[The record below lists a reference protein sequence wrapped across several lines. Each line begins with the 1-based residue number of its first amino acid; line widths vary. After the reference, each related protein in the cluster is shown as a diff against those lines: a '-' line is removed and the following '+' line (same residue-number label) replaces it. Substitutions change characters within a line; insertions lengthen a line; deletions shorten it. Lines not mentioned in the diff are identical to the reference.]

1 MTHGRDTFLPIRELL
16 ARAIVYSS
24 TVEQRLGR
32 LRGTTAESRTALLQ
46 SAYKEEQTKLTTSFE
61 RYANEATPATLD
73 TFAQYSPT
81 LPDPLPEPGSPLT
94 PISLTQWMLDVNG
107 PLIGLFS
114 DAGEPTH
121 AHEVLDNLAA
131 LVRHH
136 EMRIVQA
143 ADGAND
149 L

>member
-1 MTHGRDTFLPIRELL
+1 
-16 ARAIVYSS
+16 
-24 TVEQRLGR
+24 
-32 LRGTTAESRTALLQ
+32 
-46 SAYKEEQTKLTTSFE
+46 
-61 RYANEATPATLD
+61 
-73 TFAQYSPT
+73 
-81 LPDPLPEPGSPLT
+81 
-94 PISLTQWMLDVNG
+94 MLDVNG
-107 PLIGLFS
+107 ALIGLFS

-121 AHEVLDNLAA
+121 AETVFDNLAA